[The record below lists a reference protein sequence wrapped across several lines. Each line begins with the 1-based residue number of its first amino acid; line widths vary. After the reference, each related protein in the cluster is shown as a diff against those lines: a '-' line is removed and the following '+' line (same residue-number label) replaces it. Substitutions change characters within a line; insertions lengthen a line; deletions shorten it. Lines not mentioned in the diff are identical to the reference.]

1 MTVEEMQFWNDLVS
15 QFLNFMQVV
24 ALAYLAIVA
33 KRTED
38 ATQEIRRQEHDEGG
52 RQ

>member
-1 MTVEEMQFWNDLVS
+1 MQFWNDLVS

-33 KRTED
+33 KRTERIASENTRPGND
-38 ATQEIRRQEHDEGG
+38 I
-52 RQ
+52 